1 MLENNANNTAAQDTH
16 TRHSP
21 IPQRWM
27 WFVIAALAL
36 ISLDALA
43 FWCRDSIAM
52 ILEYNGTDEMSRGA
66 QFFRDVVVLSVAIV
80 GIVVAAWRNY
90 SLDKQAEAANE
101 QAKTAANQFGL
112 AEKRLLSDQFANAS
126 EWMVQ
131 KTDKNE
137 PSISAR
143 VNGIY
148 TMSDLAM
155 IQPKEFAKKA
165 VISLVAYIKEHIQ
178 SATDEKLL
186 AGAPVPYSE
195 ARSLREDV
203 KIAFEILH
211 NIFSDNKTKDIAGKI
226 VVDFSGYNFSRLNLR
241 DIKLQHYKKWARAN
255 FCRSILAN
263 ADFRGADLCQAI
275 ISEANLSSADL
286 RGADFSGAN
295 MAGAFLG
302 GANGQ
307 WANFSYADWLSIN
320 AYNMKFGETNM
331 RGTKNVLI
339 SGDATHVLILGDLKK
354 AMQGK
359 IWYNDDD
366 EWAQGIDRIGSD
378 FKWDLTKYKD
388 GHILA
393 GIMRNFPISLT
404 PHESAI
410 FWMQARKMLD
420 DGHLPKNFP
429 EERKEWLK
437 TIDPKTG
444 MFRTQNEES

>member
-1 MLENNANNTAAQDTH
+1 M
-16 TRHSP
+16 
-21 IPQRWM
+21 
-27 WFVIAALAL
+27 
-36 ISLDALA
+36 
-43 FWCRDSIAM
+43 
-52 ILEYNGTDEMSRGA
+52 
-66 QFFRDVVVLSVAIV
+66 
-80 GIVVAAWRNY
+80 
-90 SLDKQAEAANE
+90 
-101 QAKTAANQFGL
+101 
-112 AEKRLLSDQFANAS
+112 
-126 EWMVQ
+126 
-131 KTDKNE
+131 
-137 PSISAR
+137 
-143 VNGIY
+143 
-148 TMSDLAM
+148 
-155 IQPKEFAKKA
+155 
-165 VISLVAYIKEHIQ
+165 
-178 SATDEKLL
+178 
-186 AGAPVPYSE
+186 
-195 ARSLREDV
+195 
-203 KIAFEILH
+203 
-211 NIFSDNKTKDIAGKI
+211 
-226 VVDFSGYNFSRLNLR
+226 
-241 DIKLQHYKKWARAN
+241 
-255 FCRSILAN
+255 
-263 ADFRGADLCQAI
+263 
-275 ISEANLSSADL
+275 SSADL